1 MPEGGDINMG
11 LIRSYTR
18 FSDAELNE
26 IYLQDSTEDVVGFV
40 NDLRDADPTIT
51 VNIDKAF
58 EALGLMFDRAGL
70 PVNPVVGQGSMP
82 GDINFSE
89 GIPNYMSP
97 SYVAATRDILAHM
110 TFDTLLE
117 STTIADLTDQR
128 IPPFLNWR
136 NENVDYLRSK
146 FAVMAEFIIRAADL
160 NNHVVLELS

>member
-1 MPEGGDINMG
+1 MG

-18 FSDAELNE
+18 FSDAELHE

-51 VNIDKAF
+51 VDIDKAF
-58 EALGLMFDRAGL
+58 EALGLMFNRSGL
-70 PVNPVVGQGSMP
+70 PVNPVVGEGSMP
-82 GDINFSE
+82 GEINFSE

-97 SYVAATRDILAHM
+97 SYVGATRDILAHM

-128 IPPFLNWR
+128 VRPFLNWR
-136 NENVDYLRSK
+136 NENIEYLRSK
-146 FAVMAEFIIRAADL
+146 FTIMSDFIIRAAAL
-160 NNHVVLELS
+160 NNHVVLELV